1 MNDFSEQE
9 KESFYKAIYSRR
21 DVRSNFT
28 PEPIDA
34 QVLMRILEA
43 AHHAPSVG
51 FSQPWNF
58 ILIKNIETRKKIKE
72 SFEKEKARSSNL
84 IEEPRRSKY
93 LSYKLEGILESA
105 INICVTYDPTKTGSF
120 VIGRTSIPATGIFSV
135 CCAVQNMWLAART
148 E

>member
-1 MNDFSEQE
+1 MDNSDIDFSEQE
-9 KESFYKAIYSRR
+9 RESFYKAIYSRR

-51 FSQPWNF
+51 FSQPWNY
-58 ILIKNIETRKKIKE
+58 ILVRNFESRKKIKE

-84 IEEPRRSKY
+84 VEEPRRSKY
-93 LSYKLEGILESA
+93 LSYKLEGILDSS
-105 INICVTYDPTKTGSF
+105 INVCV
-120 VIGRTSIPATGIFSV
+120 A
-135 CCAVQNMWLAART
+135 
-148 E
+148 